1 MLHVHKH
8 GAWALLE
15 KFGNGVWAVGVAECH
30 NFSKKKCVFITLQ
43 LPLYSNRWHR
53 QTNPNP
59 PNTCSMLGEKV
70 QILPFCLRACR
81 ANPMAN
87 HGDGRSKK
95 TLEWAKLKHGGRLR
109 CYSSP
114 GTGKRAIVTVQ
125 PVAKTIKFFAKTESA
140 HISALNG
147 DCAFQL
153 VLRKLCPLEIYTF
166 I

>member
-1 MLHVHKH
+1 MQYVRPHSGKQP
-8 GAWALLE
+8 
-15 KFGNGVWAVGVAECH
+15 FQ
-30 NFSKKKCVFITLQ
+30 KKCISITLQ
-43 LPLYSNRWHR
+43 IPLYSNRWHR
-53 QTNPNP
+53 QTNPSP
-59 PNTCSMLGEKV
+59 QNTCSMLGEKV

-87 HGDGRSKK
+87 HGEGRSKK
-95 TLEWAKLKHGGRLR
+95 TLEWAKLKHGRLQGH
-109 CYSSP
+109 SSP

-147 DCAFQL
+147 DCAIQL
-153 VLRKLCPLEIYTF
+153 VLRKLRSSEIYTF